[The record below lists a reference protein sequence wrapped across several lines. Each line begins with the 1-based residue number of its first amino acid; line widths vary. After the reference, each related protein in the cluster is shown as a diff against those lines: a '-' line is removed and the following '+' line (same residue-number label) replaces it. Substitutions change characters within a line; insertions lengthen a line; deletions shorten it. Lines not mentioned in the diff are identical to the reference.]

1 MLSQLAR
8 LSMEADGRYATAEEL
23 QFLKEYFQS
32 LNHRMSAYKKIQASE
47 KEILRQVEAQ
57 MQSLDASLFR
67 RGAQDVT
74 SKWRLDTVRVLRHS
88 AAALLTNDTERLRD
102 RLLLWFQTILGAFQA
117 KNSSGITYD
126 VMKKVL
132 KQYLTAEE
140 ASLFF
145 PILEINRTILGK

>member
-8 LSMEADGRYATAEEL
+8 LSMEADGRYASAEEL

-32 LNHRMSAYKKIQASE
+32 VNHRLSAYKKIQASE

-57 MQSLDASLFR
+57 MQSMDASLFR
-67 RGAQDVT
+67 RGSQDVT